1 MLKNSRHKLSKF
13 KIVNANTVALFSF
26 TIITVFSI
34 STTYICIWANSATD
48 RQTAEFKGPWIHRGR
63 GEGVKKK
70 TVQACKASSSKY
82 R

>member
-26 TIITVFSI
+26 TIITVFSV

-63 GEGVKKK
+63 GEEKK
-70 TVQACKASSSKY
+70 TVQDCKASSSKHW
-82 R
+82 